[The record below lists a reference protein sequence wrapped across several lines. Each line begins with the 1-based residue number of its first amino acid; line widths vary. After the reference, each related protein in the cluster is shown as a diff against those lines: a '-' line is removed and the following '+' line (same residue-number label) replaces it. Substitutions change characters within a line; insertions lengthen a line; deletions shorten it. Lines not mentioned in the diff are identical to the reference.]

1 MALESMQD
9 LLIHQLQDIYSAEKM
24 ILRAFP
30 RVVERASA
38 KELKAALQEHL
49 AETQTQVGRLERI
62 FKLLDESPAG
72 KKCQAMEGL
81 IAELEEMLDEEGS
94 DAVIDAGLIADA
106 QRVEHYEITAYG
118 SAKAFATLLGLREV
132 VQLLNESQEEE
143 TAGDKK
149 LSLIATT
156 DVNARAAGTSPSM
169 AARAS

>member
-9 LLIHQLQDIYSAEKM
+9 LLIHQLQDIYSAEQM

-30 RVVERASA
+30 KVVERASA
-38 KELKAALQEHL
+38 PELKAALQEHIG
-49 AETQTQVGRLERI
+49 ETQTQVGRLERI
-62 FKLLDESPAG
+62 FKLLEESPRG

-81 IAELEEMLDEEGS
+81 IAEIEEMLDEEGN
-94 DAVIDAGLIADA
+94 DAVIDAGIIADT

-156 DVNARAAGTSPSM
+156 DVNARAAGTDPSM